1 MDIWDYPALKRNA
14 EEIRAVQK
22 EINNTDS
29 PYRRRD
35 LGKRLKKLR
44 KERAEAVRWL
54 RKAGKIDDKERI

>member
-1 MDIWDYPALKRNA
+1 MGILQSLEKNA
-14 EEIRAVQK
+14 EEIRAVQ
-22 EINNTDS
+22 EQINSTTS

-35 LGKRLKKLR
+35 LSKQLKRLR